1 LTSSAAPQWFP
12 PRDLLIHL
20 PFDENG
26 APTVNKSSKPHHNL
40 PEKKGEERA
49 VTPDPLGFK
58 DGTPRY
64 VSSPVGQGVA
74 FDGKLYFDAGRR
86 SDFRYKSTSVDYR
99 ERFAISTWIY
109 PEAETSGA
117 IITKMRDRVEEMD
130 GEWPRAN
137 GVGLFFV
144 RGKIHFNMVREW
156 GYDGLRVETERQFPA
171 RAWHHVLA
179 VFDGTEVE
187 LDRIRIFVDGEEQ
200 KLKINQSNLYLYW
213 GLPEAP
219 LLIGGGGNA
228 AMRFKG
234 ALDEVRIYERVPE
247 KDEIAVLACADTLAH
262 IAAIPA
268 RQRTPG
274 QRLKLRRAYLDQGAP
289 AETRESWDRLMALK
303 EEKKK
308 FEDSFPNVMV
318 MQELPAP
325 RPTFV
330 LKRGAYDAPGERVER
345 GVPAILPPLEK
356 GAPNNRLGLAR
367 WLVDPRHPLTARVAV
382 NRFWGMIFG
391 TGIVKTTEDFGAQ
404 GERPSHPELLD
415 FLATEFIGSGW
426 NVKALLKTI
435 VMSATY
441 RQSSKVNPA
450 LQQRDP
456 DNRLLARAPRLRL
469 PAEMIRDQ
477 ALYDSG
483 LLVERLGGP
492 SVKPYQPDGLY
503 KDMAFSGLTGYS
515 QEKGEGLWRRS
526 LYTFWKRTVLAPN
539 MGVFDASAREFCTVR
554 ETRTNTPLQSL
565 NLMNDVTYVEA
576 ARMLAERMM
585 KEGGPTPA
593 ARLGWAF
600 RVVTSRQP
608 AEAELRALKRNW
620 EAQSEYFARHQE
632 EATRLLAL
640 GERRNDPQLG
650 KAELAAYAMTASLI
664 FNLDEAI
671 TRQ

>member
-1 LTSSAAPQWFP
+1 
-12 PRDLLIHL
+12 
-20 PFDENG
+20 
-26 APTVNKSSKPHHNL
+26 V
-40 PEKKGEERA
+40 
-49 VTPDPLGFK
+49 
-58 DGTPRY
+58 
-64 VSSPVGQGVA
+64 
-74 FDGKLYFDAGRR
+74 
-86 SDFRYKSTSVDYR
+86 
-99 ERFAISTWIY
+99 
-109 PEAETSGA
+109 
-117 IITKMRDRVEEMD
+117 
-130 GEWPRAN
+130 
-137 GVGLFFV
+137 
-144 RGKIHFNMVREW
+144 
-156 GYDGLRVETERQFPA
+156 

-179 VFDGTEVE
+179 IFDGTQVE
-187 LDRIRIFVDGEEQ
+187 LDRLRIFVDGEEQ

-228 AMRFKG
+228 ALRFKG

-247 KDEIAVLACADTLAH
+247 KDEIAMLACADSLVR

-274 QRLKLRRAYLDQGAP
+274 QHLKLRRAYLDQGAP
-289 AETRESWDRLMALK
+289 AETRESWDRLIALK

-308 FEDSFPNVMV
+308 FEDSFPNTMV

-356 GAPNNRLGLAR
+356 GASNNRLDLAQ

-441 RQSSKVNPA
+441 RQSSKINPL

-503 KDMAFSGLTGYS
+503 KDMAFSGLTGYN

-526 LYTFWKRTVLAPN
+526 LYTFWKRTILAPN

-565 NLMNDVTYVEA
+565 NLMNDVTYIEA
-576 ARMLAERMM
+576 ARMLAERIM
-585 KEGGPTPA
+585 KEGGATPQ
-593 ARLGWAF
+593 ARLAWAF

-608 AEAELRALKRNW
+608 TEVELQALKRNW
-620 EAQSEYFARHQE
+620 QAQSGYFAQHQE
-632 EATRLLAL
+632 EAARLLAV
-640 GERRNDPQLG
+640 GEKRNDAQLA
-650 KAELAAYAMTASLI
+650 KTELAAYAMTASLL